1 MDRTSIMVTY
11 WRTIL
16 IVTSLQQT
24 KVTLEGT
31 VGFKY
36 VQAIRPDLYTRYT
49 VGLSCVQSTRP
60 GLHLKDSWRYLCSLM
75 GVRSSVV
82 RSLVRFKF

>member
-36 VQAIRPDLYTRYT
+36 VHAIRPALYTRYT
-49 VGLSCVQSTRP
+49 VGLSCVQSTRL
-60 GLHLKDSWRYLCSLM
+60 GLHLREPWP
-75 GVRSSVV
+75 
-82 RSLVRFKF
+82 